1 MNISVYKHAYFEQVW
16 EFVRRVP
23 SGKVITYGQIAK
35 SLPEP
40 VALAQDEQFVSA
52 SRLVGSAMA
61 ACPADVPW
69 HRVINA
75 QGKVSTRADASKQIE
90 LLESEGLCFTQ
101 GRIDLNEHQWLG
113 PDHIEQP
120 KQQPLF

>member
-1 MNISVYKHAYFEQVW
+1 MTNSSIKQAYYELVW
-16 EFVRRVP
+16 NFVRQVP
-23 SGKVITYGQIAK
+23 SGCVVTYGQIAQ
-35 SLPEP
+35 SLPAP
-40 VALAQDEQFVSA
+40 PPLALDEQAISV

-75 QGKVSTRADASKQIE
+75 QGKVSNRANADKQVQ
-90 LLESEGLCFTQ
+90 LLEAEGLCFAQ
-101 GRIDLNEHQWLG
+101 GRIDLNECQWLG
-113 PDHIEQP
+113 PDHADRP